1 MVDLQVETL
10 GGTAPLWWIDH
21 AEPPGN
27 ARSGEPGGA
36 CEHGDGSPR
45 KLLAAFPSLAI
56 PRLERVLGGEL
67 DFLPVHSLLHAKAM
81 LQSSAASFSLIASGV
96 HFDESRMFDL
106 LRYARESFPQIPFV
120 CCRVLETRV
129 SRMFIEATALSATNL
144 GAVTFFD
151 RPARADAV
159 GMVAAEQEL
168 RAVLLGAARRRPGH

>member
-1 MVDLQVETL
+1 MQVHFETL
-10 GGTAPLWWIDH
+10 RRADTLSWTDQTD
-21 AEPPGN
+21 PPGDS
-27 ARSGEPGGA
+27 RSGESGGSW
-36 CEHGDGSPR
+36 ERGDGSAQ

-56 PRLERVLGGEL
+56 PRLERILGGNL
-67 DFLPVHSLLHAKAM
+67 DFLPVHSLRHAKAL
-81 LQSSAASFSLIASGV
+81 LQANAASISLIACGV

-151 RPARADAV
+151 LPARADAV